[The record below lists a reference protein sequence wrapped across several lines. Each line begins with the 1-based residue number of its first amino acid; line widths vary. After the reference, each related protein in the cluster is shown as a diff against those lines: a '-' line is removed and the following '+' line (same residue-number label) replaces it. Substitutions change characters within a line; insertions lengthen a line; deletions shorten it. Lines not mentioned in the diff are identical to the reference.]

1 MARMRRDDGAEAVP
15 VLSEEP
21 SPVAAEEVLS
31 GIMSDDA
38 ASEVPGCGA
47 GDGVPHEANR
57 SVESNTAAVTE
68 SLFLFI
74 FLVIQSGCVIPFML
88 FFAVRFRIVFCFHYI
103 TSAGDESR

>member
-38 ASEVPGCGA
+38 ASEVPG
-47 GDGVPHEANR
+47 
-57 SVESNTAAVTE
+57 
-68 SLFLFI
+68 
-74 FLVIQSGCVIPFML
+74 
-88 FFAVRFRIVFCFHYI
+88 
-103 TSAGDESR
+103 